1 VVTSPVRAPRVAL
14 VVDSDT
20 WGGAEV
26 YAGHLLR
33 RAADQGWQP
42 SLVCSAQV
50 AKGLAGSVPEE
61 SLRVVPLL
69 RHGDRDEPAAAAL
82 RALRPDA
89 VLVNL
94 VDPGSNAAVLAAA
107 CAVAPTVATLH
118 LPGDL
123 DGGPGR
129 DALTRLYRRL
139 AGVISPSTQGR
150 DQVVCGLGVRADR
163 VRVVPNGVDIP
174 EEVRGPDTGQ
184 PPLVGVVARLT
195 RQKGV
200 DVLLRAVRRLRL
212 EGVPL
217 RVAVAGAGRD
227 AAALAREA
235 ADLPVTFCGFLDDV
249 PAFLRGLDV
258 FCLPS
263 RQEALPLALLEAMA
277 VGLPCVVSDVGDV
290 RAAVEGAAVLV
301 RPEDDRALADVLR
314 RLLSDEGGRARLR
327 GLARA
332 RAVGSLDADLM
343 ARRTFTVLRELTLP
357 RAPGGWPGAPSPG

>member
-1 VVTSPVRAPRVAL
+1 VRAPRVAI

-26 YAGHLLR
+26 YARHLLR
-33 RAADQGWQP
+33 RAADQGWQR
-42 SLVCSAQV
+42 SLVCSAPV
-50 AKGLAGSVPEE
+50 AAGLAGSVPRQ

-69 RHGDRDEPAAAAL
+69 RHGENGEPAAAAL

-94 VDPGSNAAVLAAA
+94 VDPASNAAVLAAG

-123 DGGPGR
+123 DRGPGR

-139 AGVISPSTQGR
+139 AGVITPSTEGR
-150 DQVVCGLGVRADR
+150 DQVVTGLGVPADR

-174 EEVRGPDTGQ
+174 DEVRGQDAGR

-200 DVLLRAVRRLRL
+200 DVLLRAVRTLHQ

-227 AAALAREA
+227 AAALAREGEG
-235 ADLPVTFCGFLDDV
+235 LPVTFCGFLDDV

-263 RQEALPLALLEAMA
+263 RHEALPLALLEAMA

-290 RAAVEGAAVLV
+290 RSAVDGAAVLV
-301 RPEDDRALADVLR
+301 PPEDDRALADALR
-314 RLLSDEGGRARLR
+314 RLLADEGHRARLG

-332 RAVGSLDADLM
+332 RAVSSLDADLM

-357 RAPGGWPGAPSPG
+357 PAPGGSPRAPSPG